1 MKRLGIQT
9 LGVFR
14 DLHADLWGTLATL
27 RDGGV
32 SYLEVLTDWGADPA
46 MLAKYRA
53 ISGGIESGWPRTAI
67 RERLSRLRAMGLA
80 LEGMFVSL
88 DRIESEVDELAAFC
102 VELGIAYVVFSPPAV
117 GDDIVA
123 CRSVVEKILS
133 VGRVLKAA
141 GVEMV
146 LHDHDTDFVVV
157 HDGSGA
163 GKTLYER
170 ILEGCEEI
178 GLGAELDVGWAT
190 YAGVDVA
197 DLIRRL
203 GHRVRILHVK
213 DLAPG
218 FAAMERERIYV
229 PAGQGACDY
238 PAAFAAAD
246 RYARP
251 DYRIVLDQDPS
262 DRDGVADS
270 LASAAYLARWT
281 DR

>member
-1 MKRLGIQT
+1 MALPY
-9 LGVFR
+9 
-14 DLHADLWGTLATL
+14 
-27 RDGGV
+27 GGP
-32 SYLEVLTDWGADPA
+32 DD
-46 MLAKYRA
+46 
-53 ISGGIESGWPRTAI
+53 
-67 RERLSRLRAMGLA
+67 ER
-80 LEGMFVSL
+80 V
-88 DRIESEVDELAAFC
+88 
-102 VELGIAYVVFSPPAV
+102 
-117 GDDIVA
+117 
-123 CRSVVEKILS
+123 KK
-133 VGRVLKAA
+133 VLKAA
-141 GVEMV
+141 GI
-146 LHDHDTDFVVV
+146 
-157 HDGSGA
+157 
-163 GKTLYER
+163 LYCRPVAKNENFE
-170 ILEGCEEI
+170 LP
-178 GLGAELDVGWAT
+178 GAELDVGWAT

>member
-1 MKRLGIQT
+1 MQT

-14 DLHADLWGTLATL
+14 ELHADLWGTLATL

-46 MLAKYRA
+46 MLAKYREL
-53 ISGGIESGWPRTAI
+53 SGGIESGWPRAAI
-67 RERLSRLRAMGLA
+67 RERLPRLRAMGLDI
-80 LEGMFVSL
+80 EGMFVSL
-88 DRIESEVDELAAFC
+88 DRLEPEVAELASFC
-102 VELGIAYVVFSPPAV
+102 IELGIRYVVFSPTPV
-117 GDDIVA
+117 GDDFAKCREIVA
-123 CRSVVEKILS
+123 RILA
-133 VGRVLKAA
+133 VGRVLQAA

-190 YAGVDVA
+190 YAGVDVPG
-197 DLIRRL
+197 LIRRL
-203 GHRVRILHVK
+203 GPRVRILHVK
-213 DLAPG
+213 DIASG
-218 FAAMERERIYV
+218 FAAMARDRIYV

-262 DRDGVADS
+262 DRDGVADN